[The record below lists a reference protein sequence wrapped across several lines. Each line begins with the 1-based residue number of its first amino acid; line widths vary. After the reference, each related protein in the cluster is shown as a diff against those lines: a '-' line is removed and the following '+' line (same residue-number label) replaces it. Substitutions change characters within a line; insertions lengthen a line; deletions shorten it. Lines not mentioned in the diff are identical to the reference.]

1 MMIKERH
8 KTTRL
13 GMSMIELLV
22 GITIFGLAMVP
33 LLWLGSSTTRGAY
46 SVGKHMMASQIAASF
61 LDSLLGL
68 PYKECREK
76 IAELKGRGRTDV
88 LQNQDLQATLQV
100 VNDEGIQRD
109 METSFRYFQSEF
121 GFDEDEDDRI
131 LRLNVEIFYRV
142 VEGDGSVLASVR
154 LSVLKFGDRNG

>member
-1 MMIKERH
+1 MKLINRIH
-8 KTTRL
+8 GCRRGL
-13 GMSMIELLV
+13 SMIELLV

-33 LLWLGSSTTRGAY
+33 LLWLGTSTTRGAY
-46 SVGKHMMASQIAASF
+46 SIGKHMMASQIAASF

-76 IAELKGRGRTDV
+76 IESLKGQGRTGV
-88 LQNQDLQATLQV
+88 LENEDLQSTLQV
-100 VNDEGIQRD
+100 VNDAGIQSD
-109 METSFRYFQSEF
+109 METSFRFFQYEF
-121 GFDEDEDDRI
+121 GFDEDKDDRI

-142 VEGDGSVLASVR
+142 DEGDDRVLASVR

>member
-1 MMIKERH
+1 MTMIKEHH
-8 KTTRL
+8 KTRH

-46 SVGKHMMASQIAASF
+46 SVGKHMMASQLAASF

-68 PYKECREK
+68 PYKECCEK
-76 IAELKGRGRTDV
+76 IAELKGQGRTGV
-88 LQNQDLQATLQV
+88 LQNQDLQTTLQV
-100 VNDEGIQRD
+100 VNDEGIQSD

-121 GFDEDEDDRI
+121 NFDEDEDDRI
-131 LRLNVEIFYRV
+131 LRLNVEIYYRV
-142 VEGDGSVLASVR
+142 VEGDDSVLASVR